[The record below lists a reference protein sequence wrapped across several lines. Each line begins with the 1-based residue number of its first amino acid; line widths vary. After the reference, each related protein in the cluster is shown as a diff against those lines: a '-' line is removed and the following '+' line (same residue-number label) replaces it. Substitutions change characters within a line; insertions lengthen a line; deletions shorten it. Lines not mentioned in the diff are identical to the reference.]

1 MIRSPQMQH
10 QGKALNRRH
19 AASRGFS
26 MIELVFVVS
35 IGLILAT
42 MAIPF
47 IQSSFRYFQLRS
59 AVSSLSGAIQSTR
72 YQAIF
77 HGCSYRIV
85 FRTATYDFQVS
96 SENPLPAAPTV
107 CAAAY
112 ANVGPAVPLTGTGVT
127 LNADATFTFSPS
139 GAVTP
144 AAGNAA
150 AGIVLTQAHVQS
162 PETIQV
168 SNYGKVLVTP

>member
-1 MIRSPQMQH
+1 
-10 QGKALNRRH
+10 
-19 AASRGFS
+19 

-35 IGLILAT
+35 IGLILAA
-42 MAIPF
+42 MAIPL
-47 IQSSFRYFQLRS
+47 IQSSLRYFQLRS

-77 HGCSYRIV
+77 QGCSYKIV
-85 FRTATYDFQVS
+85 FRAATYDFQIS
-96 SENPLPAAPTV
+96 NENPVAAAPTV
-107 CAAAY
+107 CAAVFT
-112 ANVGPAVPLTGTGVT
+112 NVGGAIPLTGTGVT

-150 AGIVLTQAHVQS
+150 AGVVLTQVHVQS